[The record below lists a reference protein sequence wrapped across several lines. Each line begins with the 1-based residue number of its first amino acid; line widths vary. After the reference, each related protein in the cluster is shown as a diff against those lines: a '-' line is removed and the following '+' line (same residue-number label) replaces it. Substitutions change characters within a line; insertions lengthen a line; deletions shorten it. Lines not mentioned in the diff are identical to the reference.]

1 MSPFPVSLPPERL
14 VLAEQLAQAQ
24 SPAVGTGPALAIA
37 VGAITALL
45 ALIIGAKMQPVVA
58 LLLVSLASAL
68 LLGVPVGEVMDTL
81 YEGIGDTLAEVALL
95 VALGAMLG
103 RMLEVSGG
111 ASVLAHSLVRAFGE
125 RRAPFAL
132 GVAAL
137 LFGFPIFYD
146 AALIIFLPV
155 VFSVAKALGGSVL
168 RYGLPVA
175 GAFAA
180 IHVFVPPHPGPVAAG
195 SMLGADMGLL
205 VVVGLVVTV
214 PTWLLAGYV
223 FGRRVGDRV
232 RLPVPEVSLAAREDS
247 AQEPAN
253 PPGLLAV
260 LSMLVLPLLLIL
272 SNTGLETLGEA
283 GAVNTDSTAVQAVQL
298 IGESPIALVIA
309 VLAAV
314 VVLGVRRG
322 MRLGEIE
329 RHLSDCLGPIAVVIL
344 VTGAGGMF
352 GAVLNEGGVGQAL
365 AGMLQS
371 LGVPLLL
378 AAFLIAMVMRVAQGS
393 ATVALTTAGGFIA
406 PVVQATPGLSEL
418 QLCLVVIAIAAGA
431 TTLSHVNDS
440 GFWMTSRLLGMDVPT
455 ALRTYTVMQTLIG
468 TIGFLLAALL
478 WVVF

>member
-1 MSPFPVSLPPERL
+1 
-14 VLAEQLAQAQ
+14 
-24 SPAVGTGPALAIA
+24 
-37 VGAITALL
+37 
-45 ALIIGAKMQPVVA
+45 
-58 LLLVSLASAL
+58 
-68 LLGVPVGEVMDTL
+68 
-81 YEGIGDTLAEVALL
+81 
-95 VALGAMLG
+95 
-103 RMLEVSGG
+103 
-111 ASVLAHSLVRAFGE
+111 
-125 RRAPFAL
+125 
-132 GVAAL
+132 
-137 LFGFPIFYD
+137 
-146 AALIIFLPV
+146 
-155 VFSVAKALGGSVL
+155 
-168 RYGLPVA
+168 
-175 GAFAA
+175 
-180 IHVFVPPHPGPVAAG
+180 
-195 SMLGADMGLL
+195 
-205 VVVGLVVTV
+205 
-214 PTWLLAGYV
+214 
-223 FGRRVGDRV
+223 
-232 RLPVPEVSLAAREDS
+232 
-247 AQEPAN
+247 
-253 PPGLLAV
+253 
-260 LSMLVLPLLLIL
+260 LIL

-329 RHLSDCLGPIAVVIL
+329 RHLSDCLGPSAVVIL
-344 VTGAGGMF
+344 VTGAGGML
-352 GAVLNEGGVGQAL
+352 GAVLTEGGVGQAL

-468 TIGFLLAALL
+468 TIGFGI
-478 WVVF
+478 